1 MKNFILI
8 LFALLM
14 LKGGIYCKEVSA
26 DTLKPKCDYYTD
38 NITIDYLRVIDSG
51 EYKQNITGTVCDS
64 QDKRS
69 FIQIK
74 NGLAHGKAEVY
85 LPSGIFFQNH
95 FQNGKQEGI
104 AKGYDENG
112 VLRSEGSFQ
121 NGKLEG
127 IKKNYYESGALK
139 SETNYKNGKQ
149 EGITKTYYESGALKA
164 EENYKNDKKEG
175 IKKIYYESGA
185 LQAEVNFKNDKLE
198 GIAKMYYESGKLW
211 ATITYKNDKA
221 VSGICANGK
230 KWNNAELSN
239 WENGLNVNCD

>member
-38 NITIDYLRVIDSG
+38 NITKLFTEKYEQDV
-51 EYKQNITGTVCDS
+51 TGIVCDS
-64 QDKRS
+64 QDKKS

-74 NGLAHGKAEVY
+74 NGLAHGNSKLY
-85 LPSGIFFQNH
+85 Y
-95 FQNGKQEGI
+95 NG
-104 AKGYDENG
+104 G
-112 VLRSEGSFQ
+112 VLFSEANFK
-121 NGKLEG
+121 NDKLEG
-127 IKKNYYESGALK
+127 IGKEYYESGALK
-139 SETNYKNGKQ
+139 SEDNYKNGK
-149 EGITKTYYESGALKA
+149 
-164 EENYKNDKKEG
+164 
-175 IKKIYYESGA
+175 
-185 LQAEVNFKNDKLE
+185 LE
-198 GIAKMYYESGKLW
+198 GISKVYNENGKLS

-239 WENGLNVNCD
+239 WENGLKVSCN